1 MNTIESTVKYIRS
14 KNAGPFWLTIDA
26 FCNNV
31 EDTERVAAAFEN
43 NRAKIA
49 ADFQVKSEDLQIYC
63 LKNIFVARSAC
74 LAFPLRAVATSGICT
89 VVSSTSLCWTFP
101 AERPRKYNRR
111 KIRCFRPSLVL

>member
-31 EDTERVAAAFEN
+31 EDTERVAVAFEN

-63 LKNIFVARSAC
+63 LKNIFVAKISLPRVPIEGS
-74 LAFPLRAVATSGICT
+74 RNERDMHGGQQY
-89 VVSSTSLCWTFP
+89 VSLLDIPC
-101 AERPRKYNRR
+101 
-111 KIRCFRPSLVL
+111 

>member
-14 KNAGPFWLTIDA
+14 KNTGPFWLTIDA

-63 LKNIFVARSAC
+63 LKNIFVAKISLPRVPIEGS
-74 LAFPLRAVATSGICT
+74 RNERDMHGGQQY
-89 VVSSTSLCWTFP
+89 VSLLDIPC
-101 AERPRKYNRR
+101 
-111 KIRCFRPSLVL
+111 

>member
-31 EDTERVAAAFEN
+31 DDTERVAAAFEN

-63 LKNIFVARSAC
+63 LKNIFVAKISLPRVPIEGS
-74 LAFPLRAVATSGICT
+74 RNERDMHGGQQY
-89 VVSSTSLCWTFP
+89 VSLLDIPC
-101 AERPRKYNRR
+101 
-111 KIRCFRPSLVL
+111 

>member
-31 EDTERVAAAFEN
+31 EDTERVAAAFKN

-49 ADFQVKSEDLQIYC
+49 ADFQVKPEDLQIYC
-63 LKNIFVARSAC
+63 LKKIFVAKISLPRVPIEGS
-74 LAFPLRAVATSGICT
+74 RNERDMHGGQQY
-89 VVSSTSLCWTFP
+89 VSLLDIPC
-101 AERPRKYNRR
+101 
-111 KIRCFRPSLVL
+111 

>member
-14 KNAGPFWLTIDA
+14 KNAGPFWLTSDA

-63 LKNIFVARSAC
+63 LKNIFVAKISLPRVPIEGS
-74 LAFPLRAVATSGICT
+74 RNERDMHGGQQY
-89 VVSSTSLCWTFP
+89 VSLLDIPC
-101 AERPRKYNRR
+101 
-111 KIRCFRPSLVL
+111 

>member
-63 LKNIFVARSAC
+63 LKNIFGAKISLPRVPIEGSRNE
-74 LAFPLRAVATSGICT
+74 RDMHGGQQY
-89 VVSSTSLCWTFP
+89 VSLLDIPC
-101 AERPRKYNRR
+101 
-111 KIRCFRPSLVL
+111 

>member
-63 LKNIFVARSAC
+63 LKSIFVAKISLPRVPIEGS
-74 LAFPLRAVATSGICT
+74 RNERDMHGGQQY
-89 VVSSTSLCWTFP
+89 VSLLDIPC
-101 AERPRKYNRR
+101 
-111 KIRCFRPSLVL
+111 

>member
-63 LKNIFVARSAC
+63 LKNIVVAKISLPRVPIEGS
-74 LAFPLRAVATSGICT
+74 RNERDMHGGQQY
-89 VVSSTSLCWTFP
+89 VSLLDIPC
-101 AERPRKYNRR
+101 
-111 KIRCFRPSLVL
+111 

>member
-31 EDTERVAAAFEN
+31 KDTERVAAAFEN

-63 LKNIFVARSAC
+63 LKNIFVAKISLPRVPIEGS
-74 LAFPLRAVATSGICT
+74 RNERDMHGGQQY
-89 VVSSTSLCWTFP
+89 VSLLDIPC
-101 AERPRKYNRR
+101 
-111 KIRCFRPSLVL
+111 

>member
-1 MNTIESTVKYIRS
+1 MKFKEAGNMNTIESTVKYIRS

-63 LKNIFVARSAC
+63 LKNIFVAKISLPRVPIEGS
-74 LAFPLRAVATSGICT
+74 RNERDMHGGQQY
-89 VVSSTSLCWTFP
+89 VSLLDIPC
-101 AERPRKYNRR
+101 
-111 KIRCFRPSLVL
+111 

>member
-43 NRAKIA
+43 NHAKIA

-63 LKNIFVARSAC
+63 LKNIFVAKISLPRVPIEGS
-74 LAFPLRAVATSGICT
+74 RNERDMHGGQQY
-89 VVSSTSLCWTFP
+89 VSLLDIPC
-101 AERPRKYNRR
+101 
-111 KIRCFRPSLVL
+111 

>member
-31 EDTERVAAAFEN
+31 EDTERVVAAFEN

-63 LKNIFVARSAC
+63 LKNIFVAKISLPRVPIEGS
-74 LAFPLRAVATSGICT
+74 RNERDMHGGQQY
-89 VVSSTSLCWTFP
+89 VSLLDIPC
-101 AERPRKYNRR
+101 
-111 KIRCFRPSLVL
+111 

>member
-63 LKNIFVARSAC
+63 LKNIFVAKISLPRVPIDGS
-74 LAFPLRAVATSGICT
+74 RNERDMHGGQQY
-89 VVSSTSLCWTFP
+89 VSLLDIPC
-101 AERPRKYNRR
+101 
-111 KIRCFRPSLVL
+111 

>member
-63 LKNIFVARSAC
+63 LKNIFVAKISLPRVPIEGS
-74 LAFPLRAVATSGICT
+74 RNERDMHGGQQY
-89 VVSSTSLCWTFP
+89 VSLLD
-101 AERPRKYNRR
+101 
-111 KIRCFRPSLVL
+111 IPS